1 MGLLQD
7 FKNYIVRKCIYTD
20 DKSDIFKISD
30 SEYLFTNKAVKATI
44 KTYEYNN
51 EPFLIFNVRC
61 YNTSEYLINFA
72 IAYDVSIN
80 REQFIISHCK
90 ENPVF
95 MIDEIDLPSV
105 MSSRIFMVKSQ
116 ANNVLSLSSRYPVF
130 IDRNYL
136 NRHAYE
142 HSLTTQQEHLHHIL
156 WRANNF
162 NYSIKFKFDNE
173 HCFFIGEVEYKIV
186 TIRKKKIARYVS
198 KFTLSCIDADTVMDI
213 LTVYDVNSVVC
224 VLKNVFDLV
233 DLGMNKE
240 WLLYTDGKELDH
252 IINPSFRYLDAYIDI
267 FKTPLLFHKNSPC
280 VIKKDKDHFELE
292 YIDGYRSSKA
302 NLKISR
308 TALHDVSGFYE
319 KLTKVEMN
327 VFFHS
332 ILNNLSINIFKLC
345 ARSPSRKLLHH
356 LHTLGFEDCKA
367 PIDCDIIEVLK
378 MHDY

>member
-1 MGLLQD
+1 MGLLKHL
-7 FKNYIVRKCIYTD
+7 KNYIVRKCIYTD
-20 DKSDIFKISD
+20 DRSEIFKISD
-30 SEYLFTNKAVKATI
+30 NEYLFTNKVVKATI

-51 EPFLIFNVRC
+51 ESFLIFNVRS

-80 REQFIISHCK
+80 KEQFIIGHCK

-95 MIDEIDLPSV
+95 MIDEMDLPSV
-105 MSSRIFMVKSQ
+105 IYSRIFMRRSLD
-116 ANNVLSLSSRYPVF
+116 NNILDVIHPVF

-136 NRHAYE
+136 NRDAYE
-142 HSLTTQQEHLHHIL
+142 YSLTTQQEHLHHIL

-162 NYSIKFKFDNE
+162 SHAVKFKFDNE

-186 TIRKKKIARYVS
+186 TIRKKKISRYVS
-198 KFTLSCIDADTVMDI
+198 KSTLSCMDANNVMDI
-213 LTVYDVNSVVC
+213 LTVYDINSVVC

-252 IINPSFRYLDAYIDI
+252 IINPSLRYLDAYIDI

-280 VIKKDKDHFELE
+280 VIKKDKNNFELQ
-292 YIDGYRSSKA
+292 YIDGYRSSKV
-302 NLKISR
+302 NINISI
-308 TALHDVSGFYE
+308 TAFHDVSGFY
-319 KLTKVEMN
+319 KTITKPEIN
-327 VFFHS
+327 IFFSS
-332 ILNNLSINIFKLC
+332 ILNNLSTNVFKLC

-356 LHTLGFEDCKA
+356 LHTLGFEDCKV
-367 PIDCDIIEVLK
+367 PIDYDTIEVLK
-378 MHDY
+378 MYDY